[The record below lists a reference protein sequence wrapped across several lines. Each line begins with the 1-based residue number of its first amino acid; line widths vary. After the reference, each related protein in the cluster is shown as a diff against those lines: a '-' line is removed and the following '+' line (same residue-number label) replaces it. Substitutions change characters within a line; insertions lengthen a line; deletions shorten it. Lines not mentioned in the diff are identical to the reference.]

1 MYGYQ
6 HSRNTPQTPQDS
18 PSLKGS
24 ESASTAAQ
32 QTTHPE
38 MSLQTKTLQHDRRKT
53 MMLHSL
59 CAMLRCV
66 QRLKKNPNKGR
77 SLAFQNR

>member
-1 MYGYQ
+1 MA
-6 HSRNTPQTPQDS
+6 RNTPQTPDTVAEAIRKRLNS
-18 PSLKGS
+18 R
-24 ESASTAAQ
+24 STDA
-32 QTTHPE
+32 THPE